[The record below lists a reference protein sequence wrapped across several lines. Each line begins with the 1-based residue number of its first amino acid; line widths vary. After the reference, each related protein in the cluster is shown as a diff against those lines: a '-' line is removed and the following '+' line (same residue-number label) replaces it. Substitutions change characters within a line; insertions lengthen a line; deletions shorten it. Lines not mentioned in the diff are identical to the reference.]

1 MSHSAPPLDTPPVLA
16 YVGLGANLGDAAATV
31 RRAAAELAAVPGVS
45 SLRLSPLYGTA
56 PVDSSGPDYVNAV
69 AGLDTTLPPLDL
81 LAALQAIE
89 QRHGRERPYRNA
101 PRTLDLDLLL
111 YGGRSIDLPALM
123 VPHPRMH
130 ERAFVLRP
138 LADLAPGL
146 ALAQGDL
153 PTLLARCADQ
163 AIRRLD

>member
-1 MSHSAPPLDTPPVLA
+1 MSPSSPPTDTIFVQA
-16 YVGLGANLGDAAATV
+16 YVGLGANLGNAAATV
-31 RRAAAELAAVPGVS
+31 RQAAAELGRVPGIS

-69 AGLDTTLPPLDL
+69 AGLHTTLAPLDL

-111 YGGRSIDLPALM
+111 YGSQRIGLPSLT

-146 ALAQGDL
+146 TLAQGSL
-153 PTLLARCADQ
+153 PELLARCAGQ
-163 AIRRLD
+163 PIRHLD